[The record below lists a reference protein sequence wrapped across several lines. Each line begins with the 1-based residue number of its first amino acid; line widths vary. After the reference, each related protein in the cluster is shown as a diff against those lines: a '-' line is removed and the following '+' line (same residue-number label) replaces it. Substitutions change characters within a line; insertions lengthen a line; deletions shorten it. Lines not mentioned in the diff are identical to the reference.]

1 MNIFYADSL
10 KKLKNFAK
18 QKEQLGILERN
29 VSNRANIFFR
39 KLMQKQFGVIGRVRK
54 KSLLEDISDILKDEI
69 PVEIQNHPF
78 YKIWLI
84 DMAKIS
90 SLFCEMQGTDTIC
103 FWLGSKRG
111 CRRYHT
117 DSVPLRLLVTY
128 AGKGTEWLPD
138 EAANRSAFSN
148 GESNEKIVKNK
159 SALQFLKPWDI
170 AVFRGGPD
178 GLLHR
183 TPDAALNNPSI
194 LMRLD
199 NLSFLEALKIVQ

>member
-1 MNIFYADSL
+1 MQI
-10 KKLKNFAK
+10 
-18 QKEQLGILERN
+18 QLG
-29 VSNRANIFFR
+29 
-39 KLMQKQFGVIGRVRK
+39 VISQVRK
-54 KSLLEDISDILKDEI
+54 KSSLADISDILKDEI

-84 DMAKIS
+84 DMAEIS
-90 SLFCEMQGTDTIC
+90 SLFCDIQGTDAIC

-111 CRRYHT
+111 CHRYHT

-138 EAANRSAFSN
+138 EAANRNAFSN
-148 GESNEKIVKNK
+148 GEPNEKIVKNK
-159 SALQFLKPWDI
+159 AELKFLKPWDI

-199 NLSFLEALKIVQ
+199 NLSFLEVLKTVR